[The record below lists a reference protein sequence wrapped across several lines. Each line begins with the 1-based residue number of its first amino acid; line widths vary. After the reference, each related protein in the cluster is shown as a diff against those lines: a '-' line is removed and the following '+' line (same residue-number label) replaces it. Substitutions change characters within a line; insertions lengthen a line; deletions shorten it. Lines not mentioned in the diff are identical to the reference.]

1 MARRWRVSPANSQAP
16 YKISGKAECPPDWP
30 VLAMSNHT
38 SYPAG
43 HPAKPPAT
51 AAAVACYQTAAKATS
66 AGYRPAP
73 LPAGTLEVGGVY
85 LTPTSPSFR
94 ASCRQAADRLGFAVP
109 CPGLLP
115 TIPPG
120 LPPPKLC
127 QEPSSCRRGELLGF
141 TLGGFVVPADYVGA
155 PGMQPYGGLEI
166 WAAPTAVAASRPP
179 VQCQNER
186 RIATPTVHHTPAVLA
201 DCPDAQGRPESR
213 CTPPPRRLDRHS
225 FSFRPAPQPCR
236 SGPIDRGWAVDPYAG
251 QSPALSHTRISFG
264 GGRPGGCRRARRATP
279 RGRRPPARPVGPRPR
294 SARSR

>member
-1 MARRWRVSPANSQAP
+1 MARRWRVSLASSPKVLGVVTAAALIIALLITSRSLNGGGGPGPPAPTASRGPANSQAP

-38 SYPAG
+38 S
-43 HPAKPPAT
+43 
-51 AAAVACYQTAAKATS
+51 
-66 AGYRPAP
+66 YRPAP

-186 RIATPTVHHTPAVLA
+186 RIATPTVHH
-201 DCPDAQGRPESR
+201 
-213 CTPPPRRLDRHS
+213 
-225 FSFRPAPQPCR
+225 
-236 SGPIDRGWAVDPYAG
+236 
-251 QSPALSHTRISFG
+251 
-264 GGRPGGCRRARRATP
+264 
-279 RGRRPPARPVGPRPR
+279 
-294 SARSR
+294 

>member
-1 MARRWRVSPANSQAP
+1 MARRWRVSLASSPKVLGVVTAAALIIALLITSRSLNGGGGPGPPAPTASRGPANSQAP

-141 TLGGFVVPADYVGA
+141 TLGGFVVPAGYVGA

-201 DCPDAQGRPESR
+201 DCPDAQGRPASVLLR
-213 CTPPPRRLDRHS
+213 WSQQGTFVLLSVLGSSDVNQRLVVTLADHLRLVPPE
-225 FSFRPAPQPCR
+225 
-236 SGPIDRGWAVDPYAG
+236 G
-251 QSPALSHTRISFG
+251 
-264 GGRPGGCRRARRATP
+264 
-279 RGRRPPARPVGPRPR
+279 
-294 SARSR
+294 

>member
-1 MARRWRVSPANSQAP
+1 MARRWRVNLASSPKVLGVVTAAALIIALLITSRSLNGGGGPGPPAPTASRGPANSQAP

-51 AAAVACYQTAAKATS
+51 AAAVACYQIAAKATS

-85 LTPTSPSFR
+85 LTPTTPSFR
-94 ASCRQAADRLGFAVP
+94 ASCRQAAAR
-109 CPGLLP
+109 
-115 TIPPG
+115 
-120 LPPPKLC
+120 
-127 QEPSSCRRGELLGF
+127 LGF

-186 RIATPTVHHTPAVLA
+186 RIATPTVHHTPVVLA
-201 DCPDAQGRPESR
+201 DCPDAQGRPASVLLR
-213 CTPPPRRLDRHS
+213 WSQQGTFVLLSVLGSSDVNQRLVVTLADHLRLVPPE
-225 FSFRPAPQPCR
+225 
-236 SGPIDRGWAVDPYAG
+236 G
-251 QSPALSHTRISFG
+251 
-264 GGRPGGCRRARRATP
+264 
-279 RGRRPPARPVGPRPR
+279 
-294 SARSR
+294 

>member
-1 MARRWRVSPANSQAP
+1 MARRWRVSLASSPKVLGVVTAAALIIALLITSRSLNGGGGPGPPAPTASRGPANSQAP

-73 LPAGTLEVGGVY
+73 LPA
-85 LTPTSPSFR
+85 
-94 ASCRQAADRLGFAVP
+94 
-109 CPGLLP
+109 
-115 TIPPG
+115 IPPG

-201 DCPDAQGRPESR
+201 DCPDAQGRPASVLLR
-213 CTPPPRRLDRHS
+213 WSQQGTFVLLSVLGSSDVNQRLVVTLADHLRLVPPE
-225 FSFRPAPQPCR
+225 
-236 SGPIDRGWAVDPYAG
+236 G
-251 QSPALSHTRISFG
+251 
-264 GGRPGGCRRARRATP
+264 
-279 RGRRPPARPVGPRPR
+279 
-294 SARSR
+294 

>member
-1 MARRWRVSPANSQAP
+1 MARRWRVSLASSPKVLGVVTAAALIIALLITSRSLNGGGGPGPPAPTASRGPANSQAP

-120 LPPPKLC
+120 LPPP
-127 QEPSSCRRGELLGF
+127 
-141 TLGGFVVPADYVGA
+141 
-155 PGMQPYGGLEI
+155 
-166 WAAPTAVAASRPP
+166 

-201 DCPDAQGRPESR
+201 DCPDAQGRPASVLLR
-213 CTPPPRRLDRHS
+213 WSQQGTFVLLSVLGSSDVNQRLVVTLADHLRLVPPE
-225 FSFRPAPQPCR
+225 
-236 SGPIDRGWAVDPYAG
+236 G
-251 QSPALSHTRISFG
+251 
-264 GGRPGGCRRARRATP
+264 
-279 RGRRPPARPVGPRPR
+279 
-294 SARSR
+294 